1 MPYPNY
7 TVQELAAI
15 NSYLQ
20 REAELARD
28 QRNLLREI
36 NEELGGKINNVKEAS
51 KQYKT
56 LESISRKLADD
67 AEEMVELSEKQLE
80 KDLAKAKVA
89 YKELQNSAQ
98 RLATQKGIVDLT
110 KVNLDLVENLTDEER
125 ALLKGAQQNFLIE
138 QDTVALIEKRLSF
151 TKNLNKSIG
160 LTGTLLKSA
169 EHITSK
175 LGLSGLDE
183 VFGDAKKAAQ
193 DQAKALGV
201 SDEKALGL
209 NGKIKT
215 MATGLNAL
223 ASGLAKKLTDP
234 LVLATAQVAIFTKL
248 LKVAKDL
255 DQTLVD
261 TSRTLGIS
269 KEASKEL
276 YNSYAK
282 YAAEV
287 GDSFLNNQMLLETQI
302 KLNKELGTS
311 VAYNAENL
319 EGAARLSHFYG
330 LSEQSSAKMVEL
342 GTEQGRNS
350 LDILRSVSKTYTL
363 QKAQLG
369 GTMALSKVLDKVA
382 NVSDDIYTRFK
393 GNPEAIAKAV
403 MQANRLG
410 LELDQVNKI
419 GESLLDFESSIEN
432 ELKAELLTG
441 KAINLERARAAALSG
456 DTAKLTTEIAK
467 QVGSIHQ
474 FEKMNV
480 IQRKAYA
487 EAFGMNVQEMSS
499 MLRKREFE
507 AKLSEDAKKSATAT
521 LEYAAKHNLKLDDAL
536 KAQYEQKSLA
546 EEQHEVF
553 RNLNNM
559 IANLTGGPMRLFVD
573 MINSALHGVQGMID
587 SLNSLTG
594 GTLGNA
600 LGAAILGAPMLLI
613 AIKGITSLFSGGFG
627 KGMFF
632 QRGTYPNP
640 MIVKTID
647 GGIGGEGG
655 LADSVG
661 DLGGKGGKRSVGSRM
676 KRGMV
681 GKFGAK
687 GARTLMRLGPGLATA
702 AVGIGADLIAG
713 QMDEGTG
720 KDTVSGIGT
729 TAEYAGMGA
738 MIGSIIPGLGTVVGG
753 VLGGTFGAVKALF
766 DAESSRRE
774 REERAKQQQE
784 EQQKATNDLMRQF
797 LDRPVQLNV
806 GGKTILDFNTA
817 SNLYG
822 NQQSSF

>member
-1 MPYPNY
+1 MPTSP
-7 TVQELAAI
+7 TPEEL
-15 NSYLQ
+15 SRLE
-20 REAELARD
+20 RM
-28 QRNLLREI
+28 RNLSLQMEDAFQSMAVSMAQFAKTHKETTDEDLPANVLLTKELVKSYNSLSKKAFDLADNTERLTNGSIRSKDILKQINDIEKEKVLNARKYEI
-36 NEELGGKINNVKEAS
+36 LQTRGVNLTQEELRIQADAIENSNLQLKILKEQLAESQKIEKTAGLTS
-51 KQYKT
+51 KIFEGIKN
-56 LESISRKLADD
+56 IPFVNKLVD
-67 AEEMVELSEKQLE
+67 AEKITE
-80 KDLAKAKVA
+80 DI
-89 YKELQNSAQ
+89 YDNSA
-98 RLATQKGIVDLT
+98 K
-110 KVNLDLVENLTDEER
+110 
-125 ALLKGAQQNFLIE
+125 
-138 QDTVALIEKRLSF
+138 
-151 TKNLNKSIG
+151 TKN
-160 LTGTLLKSA
+160 TWSA
-169 EHITSK
+169 FGA
-175 LGLSGLDE
+175 GLSST
-183 VFGDAKKAAQ
+183 
-193 DQAKALGV
+193 LGQV
-201 SDEKALGL
+201 G
-209 NGKIKT
+209 
-215 MATGLNAL
+215 
-223 ASGLAKKLTDP
+223 KKLTDP
-234 LVLATAQVAIFTKL
+234 LILLGAQVAIFTKL
-248 LKVAKDL
+248 FKLAKDL

-269 KEASKEL
+269 KDASEEL

-282 YAAEV
+282 YAAKA
-287 GDSFLNNQMLLETQI
+287 GDSFLNNQMLLETQM

-311 VAYNAENL
+311 VAFGAENL

-342 GTEQGRNS
+342 ATEQGRNS
-350 LDILRSVSKTYTL
+350 LDILRSTSKTYTL

-369 GTMALSKVLDKVA
+369 GTMSLNKVLDKVA
-382 NVSDDIYTRFK
+382 NVSDDIFIRFK

-403 MQANRLG
+403 MQADRLG
-410 LELDQVNKI
+410 LELEQVNKI

-441 KAINLERARAAALSG
+441 KAINLEKARAAALSG

-521 LEYAAKHNLKLDDAL
+521 LEFAAKHNLKLDDAL

-559 IANLTGGPMRLFVD
+559 IGNLTKGPMGAFVK

-600 LGAAILGAPMLLI
+600 LGAAILGAPMLLV
-613 AIKGITSLFSGGFG
+613 AIKGITGLFSGGFG
-627 KGMFF
+627 KGSLF

-640 MIVKTID
+640 MITQSKD

-681 GKFGAK
+681 SKFGAK
-687 GARTLMRLGPGLATA
+687 GTRALMRMGPGLATA
-702 AVGIGADLIAG
+702 ALGIGADLVAG

-729 TAEYAGMGA
+729 TAEYAGVGA

-774 REERAKQQQE
+774 REEKAKQQQE

-822 NQQSSF
+822 TQQSSFN